1 MKHYLSRQRKDSS
14 TNVCFFLKKIPAEGI
29 QNKDH
34 RGKKKKNNLTWNR
47 KHVIHFTV
55 LTSIIKYLS
64 MKNASGTEL
73 GAAKYIAHTGYQ
85 CASAVC
91 SRMQSEFSRNVPS

>member
-1 MKHYLSRQRKDSS
+1 MSVFSLRK
-14 TNVCFFLKKIPAEGI
+14 FLLRAFKTKTIG
-29 QNKDH
+29 
-34 RGKKKKNNLTWNR
+34 GKKKNNLTWNR